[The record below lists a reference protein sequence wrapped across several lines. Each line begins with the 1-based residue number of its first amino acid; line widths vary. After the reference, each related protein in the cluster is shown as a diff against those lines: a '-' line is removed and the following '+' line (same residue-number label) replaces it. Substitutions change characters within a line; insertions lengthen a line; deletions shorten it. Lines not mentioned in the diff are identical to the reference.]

1 MDSEGEIVRTPK
13 KEMDAEGALNSKMK
27 GSGNISSKD
36 MIFRADKIDLKS
48 LDAQLEKHLSRV
60 WSRSAETK
68 RPKEEWEVDLAKL
81 DLRYVVAQGAYG
93 TVYRGTYDTQDVA
106 GICTFIYLFF

>member
-1 MDSEGEIVRTPK
+1 MDSEGEGVRTPK
-13 KEMDAEGALNSKMK
+13 MGVEAEGALNSKMK
-27 GSGNISSKD
+27 GAGNVSSKD

-60 WSRSAETK
+60 WSRSIETN

-81 DLRYVVAQGAYG
+81 DLRYVVAHGAYG
-93 TVYRGTYDTQDVA
+93 TVYRGTYDTLDVA
-106 GICTFIYLFF
+106 GIISHVFLF